1 MQIAQALAGFSAGE
15 ADILRRAMGK
25 KKRAELEKQKERFVN
40 GAIQN
45 GIKKDLANY
54 IFTKIE
60 PFAEYGFNKSHA
72 AAYALI
78 AYQTAYLKTYY
89 KEEFIASTM
98 STETTNTSKLREF
111 VDELKRL
118 KVEEDKRNPNEYL
131 GDAYLGDV
139 STVSKKANIVCR
151 DFEYMDGDRVS
162 ILVNDEVIVENLTLT
177 YEFRGINLKLKEG
190 FNKIDFVA
198 LNQGSSGPNT
208 AELRIYDDSENLLSA
223 NQWNLATGS
232 TATLII
238 VKK

>member
-1 MQIAQALAGFSAGE
+1 MRIFVLFFFFISYSYSQVENSNKKIVLPPPAKKTLITPITKQNPNAFTVLKSPNNPQKSVMEQDREYFV
-15 ADILRRAMGK
+15 DPGK
-25 KKRAELEKQKERFVN
+25 K
-40 GAIQN
+40 
-45 GIKKDLANY
+45 
-54 IFTKIE
+54 
-60 PFAEYGFNKSHA
+60 
-72 AAYALI
+72 
-78 AYQTAYLKTYY
+78 YLK
-89 KEEFIASTM
+89 
-98 STETTNTSKLREF
+98 KLK
-111 VDELKRL
+111 VDENK
-118 KVEEDKRNPNEYL
+118 KNPNEYL

-162 ILVNDEVIVENLTLT
+162 ILVNDEVVVENLTLT

>member
-1 MQIAQALAGFSAGE
+1 MRLKGFLLLIMIYLHHSLLSPMFSKRHLCLGSKTILNHE
-15 ADILRRAMGK
+15 DNKFMEQDTEYFADPGK
-25 KKRAELEKQKERFVN
+25 K
-40 GAIQN
+40 
-45 GIKKDLANY
+45 Y
-54 IFTKIE
+54 
-60 PFAEYGFNKSHA
+60 
-72 AAYALI
+72 
-78 AYQTAYLKTYY
+78 
-89 KEEFIASTM
+89 
-98 STETTNTSKLREF
+98 
-111 VDELKRL
+111 LKRL

-139 STVSKKANIVCR
+139 STVSEKANIVCR